1 MWSNLCSLTTC
12 KIKAK
17 IYVCG
22 TGPRDELQ
30 ALITTKKIVP
40 ADTVQLEKSTAVGI
54 CIKTQNYMK
63 RLTLRRKGKW
73 YLFSKDWW

>member
-1 MWSNLCSLTTC
+1 MF
-12 KIKAK
+12 
-17 IYVCG
+17 V
-22 TGPRDELQ
+22 GPVPGMNYKQ
-30 ALITTKKIVP
+30 LITTKKIVP

-54 CIKTQNYMK
+54 CIKRQNYMK